1 MHNVLKINIPEINK
15 DEYKNAGVDPVE
27 ATKFWNVNNPF
38 PHLLLQL
45 GLYHTLREH
54 LFTLLRLCNDIDPST
69 YDVIHKGHPFFF
81 IGISSFRLRDY
92 QTAISFFDAAL
103 SEDLK
108 LEDGKERPS
117 VLFFTLKGDNPNNAA
132 QVDTKLVQS
141 NVKISINHYNELISQ
156 SEKNNKS
163 DIDQFRE
170 NFIYYILDNYQD
182 AGLRTLLTAF
192 ITFLVEWEFRDNN
205 FELGIKNGTSEPFF
219 MHLFRGCVLLESL
232 LNRNPNP
239 KDQHKEQKD
248 QLGKLINYY
257 RNELFLPKEW
267 KFEHNNEKINN
278 LGRLIEYLIKHN
290 MTIEYSFKVSYWLRN
305 NLGHNIAWQY
315 SIDRESYRKLF
326 HCVVFSCFHV
336 INCLWKSPD

>member
-1 MHNVLKINIPEINK
+1 
-15 DEYKNAGVDPVE
+15 
-27 ATKFWNVNNPF
+27 
-38 PHLLLQL
+38 
-45 GLYHTLREH
+45 
-54 LFTLLRLCNDIDPST
+54 
-69 YDVIHKGHPFFF
+69 
-81 IGISSFRLRDY
+81 
-92 QTAISFFDAAL
+92 
-103 SEDLK
+103 
-108 LEDGKERPS
+108 
-117 VLFFTLKGDNPNNAA
+117 
-132 QVDTKLVQS
+132 
-141 NVKISINHYNELISQ
+141 
-156 SEKNNKS
+156 
-163 DIDQFRE
+163 
-170 NFIYYILDNYQD
+170 
-182 AGLRTLLTAF
+182 
-192 ITFLVEWEFRDNN
+192 LVEWEFRDNN

-257 RNELFLPKEW
+257 RNELLLPKEW